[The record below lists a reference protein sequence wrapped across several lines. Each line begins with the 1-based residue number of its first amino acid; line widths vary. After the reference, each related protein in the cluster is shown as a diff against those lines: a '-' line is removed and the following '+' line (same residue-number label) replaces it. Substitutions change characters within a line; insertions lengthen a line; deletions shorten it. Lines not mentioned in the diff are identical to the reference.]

1 MQMSE
6 SVALLRALKEINKG
20 TGRIAKLLS
29 EALSVDAKTQSKP
42 PKHSPVMR
50 TSVKL

>member
-29 EALSVDAKTQSKP
+29 EALARDAKTESKP
-42 PKHSPVMR
+42 PKRATVVR
-50 TSVKL
+50 GRA